1 MNQVA
6 DGVRVGVECS
16 SCLTKRL
23 RFLKSVSG
31 SIMVQG
37 ALRAALSCRSMEN

>member
-6 DGVRVGVECS
+6 DDVRVGVECS

-37 ALRAALSCRSMEN
+37 ALRVAPSCRGTEN